1 LFYVPHFPLAT
12 DFRPVT
18 AQDVSV
24 RGIHFGPSFGA
35 GLGFALFAEPS
46 GWASMTIP
54 EISPAV
60 AAVGRFGIAVSIVD
74 WLHCPSPLVP
84 GWHHKFI
91 PIFEAKA

>member
-1 LFYVPHFPLAT
+1 
-12 DFRPVT
+12 
-18 AQDVSV
+18 
-24 RGIHFGPSFGA
+24 
-35 GLGFALFAEPS
+35 
-46 GWASMTIP
+46 MTIP

-74 WLHCPSPLVP
+74 WLHCPSPLIP